1 MEKVDVVHCLLLQ
14 LLDRVKHTEKDS
26 ASSTG
31 NEQQP
36 VLGRAN
42 NIVRNETYWNNF
54 FGVLEMIKMR
64 DAGEEMEDEWLVP
77 LTETMETPSIVDEGE
92 PVKASELYMTRLF
105 YN

>member
-1 MEKVDVVHCLLLQ
+1 MQ

-26 ASSTG
+26 V

-36 VLGRAN
+36 VLGRDN
-42 NIVRNETYWNNF
+42 NTVRNETYWNNF

-64 DAGEEMEDEWLVP
+64 DAGEEMEEEWLVP
-77 LTETMETPSIVDEGE
+77 LTETMETRSILDEGE
-92 PVKASELYMTRLF
+92 PVKAGELYMTRLF